1 MRVAP
6 ASAEGCA
13 GGSAGRSAV
22 VVFCGGAELPWLKLL
37 KPGFRHCF
45 IIVDGGGGAWV
56 SLNPMSHRTE
66 VAVLAH
72 GPGLGHGGAWTAEGL
87 VRWFQSQGLRAVACR
102 TSRTSRTS
110 RSEPVPRKAAP
121 WLPYTCVE
129 AVKRVLGIHQRRVLT
144 PWRLY
149 LYINKYL
156 N

>member
-1 MRVAP
+1 MKADL
-6 ASAEGCA
+6 ASARE
-13 GGSAGRSAV
+13 SAGQPGV
-22 VVFCGGAELPWLKLL
+22 VVFSGSAELPWLRLL

-72 GPGLGHGGAWTAEGL
+72 GPGLGPGGAWTADAL
-87 VRWFQSQGLRAVACR
+87 ARWFQSQGFRAVCCR
-102 TSRTSRTS
+102 IRRTDA
-110 RSEPVPRKAAP
+110 VPRKAAP

-129 AVKRVLGIHQRRVLT
+129 AVKRVLGLHQRLVLT

-149 LYINKYL
+149 RHIIKNT
-156 N
+156 

>member
-1 MRVAP
+1 MTAAP
-6 ASAEGCA
+6 ARAEGCA

-22 VVFCGGAELPWLKLL
+22 VVFCGRTELPWLRLL

-72 GPGLGHGGAWTAEGL
+72 GPGLGSGGGWTAESL
-87 VRWFQSQGLRAVACR
+87 VRWFQSQGFRAVACR
-102 TSRTSRTS
+102 TCRI
-110 RSEPVPRKAAP
+110 EAVPRKAAP

-129 AVKRVLGIHQRRVLT
+129 AVKRVLGLRRRLILT

-149 LYINKYL
+149 SHIIKNT
-156 N
+156 